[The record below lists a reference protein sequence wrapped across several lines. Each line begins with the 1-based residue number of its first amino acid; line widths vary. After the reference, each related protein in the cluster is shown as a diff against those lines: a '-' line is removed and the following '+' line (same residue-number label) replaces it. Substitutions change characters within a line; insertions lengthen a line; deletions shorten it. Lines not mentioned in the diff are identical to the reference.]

1 MVPVRSEKGKDPG
14 LLNHSLGIIIQ
25 SQGFGCVF
33 FFFFFF
39 NVGVTEIGNSKEVR
53 LKPPPQTCDS
63 ERGDLFMEA
72 SVCCRFSVSELC
84 CLVSSQ
90 NFSASLRVGVGGEL

>member
-25 SQGFGCVF
+25 SQGFGWL
-33 FFFFFF
+33 FFFFF
-39 NVGVTEIGNSKEVR
+39 NACVTEIGNSKEVR

-63 ERGDLFMEA
+63 EHGDLFMEA

-84 CLVSSQ
+84 RLVSSQ